1 MWFWNIYRDGSV
13 FRLRKLTIE
22 LWDGGEL
29 MDRRRMFAFPL
40 FNLQARILRKKQ
52 RMQRLGYI
60 IKPLKSER

>member
-1 MWFWNIYRDGSV
+1 MWFWNIYRDSDSL
-13 FRLRKLTIE
+13 RLRKLVVE

-40 FNLQARILRKKQ
+40 FNLANRIARKKL